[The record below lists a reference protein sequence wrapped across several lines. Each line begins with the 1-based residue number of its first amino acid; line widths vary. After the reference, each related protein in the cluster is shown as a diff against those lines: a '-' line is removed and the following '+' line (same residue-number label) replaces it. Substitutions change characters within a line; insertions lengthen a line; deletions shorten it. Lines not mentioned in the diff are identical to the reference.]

1 MRRAHVPAALTA
13 ALLVGTAA
21 AFVYT
26 ESLKLEP
33 APLRKVRVTRL
44 FSPVCKCETSKARI
58 AFDVRKGDVVS
69 VSLEDAGGNE
79 VRRLA
84 ARPVRAG
91 PVAFL
96 WNGRDAE
103 GSVVPDGTY
112 HPRVRLDLLEKEIE
126 LQNEIRVD
134 TTPPRVSVASA
145 APRVISPD
153 GDGRAERVAVVYVAA
168 EPAQAVLRVGGI
180 RRVLGKGFRRRGQ
193 LEWFGR
199 VDGRP
204 VRAGTYSLAVVGTDL
219 AGNRSRPADGGVVRV
234 RYVELVPDAYRTRP
248 GAVLRVAVLT
258 DARRVAWR
266 LAGRTGTGRPPILRL
281 RAPAEPGQYRLFV
294 TANGHDAAAGV
305 VVESG

>member
-1 MRRAHVPAALTA
+1 VPAAITA

-44 FSPVCKCETSKARI
+44 FSPVCKCKTSKARI

-69 VSLEDAGGNE
+69 VSLEDSGGNE

-84 ARPVRAG
+84 ARPVRSGA
-91 PVAFL
+91 VAFL
-96 WNGRDAE
+96 WNGRDADGAVVRE
-103 GSVVPDGTY
+103 GVY
-112 HPRVRLDLLEKEIE
+112 HPRVRLELLEKEIE

-153 GDGRAERVAVVYVAA
+153 GDGRAERVAVVYVAD

-219 AGNRSRPADGGVVRV
+219 AGNRSRAAEGGVVRV

-248 GAVLRVAVLT
+248 GAVMRVAVLT

-266 LAGRTGTGRPPILRL
+266 LAGRTGTGRPPFLRL
-281 RAPAEPGQYRLFV
+281 RAPVEPGQYRLFV
-294 TANGHDAAAGV
+294 TANGHGAAARV
-305 VVESG
+305 VVASG

>member
-1 MRRAHVPAALTA
+1 VPAALTA

-33 APLRKVRVTRL
+33 APVRTVRVTRL
-44 FSPVCKCETSKARI
+44 FSPVCKCATSKARI

-69 VSLEDAGGNE
+69 VSLEDSGGNQ

-84 ARPVRAG
+84 GRPVRSG

-96 WNGRDAE
+96 WNGRDDD
-103 GSVVPDGTY
+103 GNVVADGVY
-112 HPRVRLDLLEKEIE
+112 HPRVRLELLEKEIE

-134 TTPPRVSVASA
+134 STPPRVSVVSA

-153 GDGRAERVAVVYVAA
+153 GDGRAERVAVVYVAG

-199 VDGRP
+199 VNGRP
-204 VRAGTYSLAVVGTDL
+204 VRAGMYSLAVVGTDL
-219 AGNRSRPADGGVVRV
+219 AGNRSRPAGGGVVRV

-248 GAVLRVAVLT
+248 GAVLRVGVFT

-266 LAGRTGTGRPPILRL
+266 LAGRTGTGRPPVLRL

-294 TANGHDAAAGV
+294 TANGHGAAARV

>member
-1 MRRAHVPAALTA
+1 MPAALTA

-44 FSPVCKCETSKARI
+44 FSPVCKCDTSKARI

-69 VSLEDAGGNE
+69 VSLEDSGGNE

-84 ARPVRAG
+84 ARPVRSG
-91 PVAFL
+91 PVSFL
-96 WNGRDAE
+96 WNGRGDD
-103 GSVVPDGTY
+103 GNVVPDGVY
-112 HPRVRLDLLEKEIE
+112 HPRVRLELLEKEIE

-134 TTPPRVSVASA
+134 ATPPRVSVASA

-153 GDGRAERVAVVYVAA
+153 GDGRAERVAVVYVAD

-204 VRAGTYSLAVVGTDL
+204 VRAGTYSLTVVATDL
-219 AGNRSRPADGGVVRV
+219 AGNRSSPATGGVVRV

-266 LAGRTGTGRPPILRL
+266 LAGRTGTARPPVLRL
-281 RAPAEPGQYRLFV
+281 RAPVDPGEYRLFV
-294 TANGHDAAAGV
+294 TANGHGAAARV

>member
-1 MRRAHVPAALTA
+1 VRSYLPAALTA

-44 FSPVCKCETSKARI
+44 FSPVCKCSHSKARI

-69 VSLEDAGGNE
+69 VALEDSKGNE

-84 ARPVRAG
+84 ARPVRPG

-96 WNGRDAE
+96 WNGRDE
-103 GSVVPDGTY
+103 DGDVVPDGVY
-112 HPRVRLDLLEKEIE
+112 HPRVRLELLEKEIE
-126 LQNEIRVD
+126 LQNEIRLD
-134 TTPPRVSVASA
+134 TTPPHVSVVSA
-145 APRVISPD
+145 APRTISPD
-153 GDGRAERVAVVYVAA
+153 GDGRADRVRVVYVAD
-168 EPAQAVLRVGGI
+168 EPAQAVLRVGGV
-180 RRVLGKGFRRRGQ
+180 RRVLGKGLRRRVQ

-204 VRAGTYSLAVVGTDL
+204 VRAGTYSLAVVATDE
-219 AGNRSRPADGGVVRV
+219 AGNRSRPTDGGVVRV

-248 GAVLRVAVLT
+248 GAVLRVGVLT
-258 DARRVAWR
+258 DARRVSWL
-266 LAGRTGTGRPPILRL
+266 LAGRTGTSRPPLLRL
-281 RAPAEPGQYRLFV
+281 RAPAEPGEYRLFV
-294 TANGHDAAAGV
+294 TANGHGAAARV
-305 VVESG
+305 AVESG